1 MVWNLQ
7 GFRIRLTPRQGTED
21 VSVSLRVSVNQSIFI
36 GERRWTLVEV
46 VSASRHVR
54 MRGPN
59 GRIRDVCSTSPVEI
73 EPEVH
78 VKLGRGHRAQSLEFE
93 CPRTL
98 PIHLEET
105 QAWLEARY
113 GDV

>member
-1 MVWNLQ
+1 MEDK
-7 GFRIRLTPRQGTED
+7 TGTEI
-21 VSVSLRVSVNQSIFI
+21 VGVSLRVSVNESVFI

-59 GRIRDVCSTSPVEI
+59 GRIRDICAGRPVEI

-78 VKLGRGHRAQSLEFE
+78 VSLGQGHRAQNLEFD

>member
-1 MVWNLQ
+1 M
-7 GFRIRLTPRQGTED
+7 
-21 VSVSLRVSVNQSIFI
+21 SVSLRVSVNQSIFI

-59 GRIRDVCSTSPVEI
+59 GRIRDICADRPVEI
-73 EPEVH
+73 EPDVR
-78 VKLGRGHRAQSLEFE
+78 VTLGQGYRAQSLQFE